1 MATLVLQPTFAKP
14 NCAEMVFSFCCA
26 QARLAWMVVALAGL
40 SSTQIFAQQPVLFSK
55 VAESSGPAWTT
66 LSKAQKLALLPLETE
81 WSRIDSAPKAKWLE
95 IAARYPTMSS
105 EEQRRMH
112 DRMAEWS
119 RMTPTER
126 SRTRLSFQAAK
137 KIAPDNR
144 QAHWEAYQALPEQER
159 QSLAASVSSSTKAG
173 VGQASPASSALS
185 TDKRPAQAIRSVAP
199 VVVQA
204 KPGATTTLMTR
215 PAAPPAHQAPG
226 QPKIDAVPGSVDRHT
241 LLPKHGPQAA
251 PIRAASASTPR
262 QP

>member
-1 MATLVLQPTFAKP
+1 
-14 NCAEMVFSFCCA
+14 
-26 QARLAWMVVALAGL
+26 MVVAICRVRTSMAILVLMLASL
-40 SSTQIFAQQPVLFSK
+40 SSIPSFAQQAPVLSGRPP
-55 VAESSGPAWTT
+55 VSSGPAWTT
-66 LSKAQKLALLPLETE
+66 LSKAQKMALIPLEAE
-81 WSRIDSAPKAKWLE
+81 WSRIDPAPKAKWLE
-95 IAARYPTMSS
+95 IAARYPAMSP

-126 SRTRLSFQAAK
+126 GQTRLSFQAAK
-137 KIAPDNR
+137 KLAPDDR
-144 QAHWEAYQALPEQER
+144 QARWEAYQALPEQER
-159 QSLAASVSSSTKAG
+159 QSLAASISPPKSGVAQSSPVSLVAPPTDRRS
-173 VGQASPASSALS
+173 GQPI
-185 TDKRPAQAIRSVAP
+185 RPIAP

-215 PAAPPAHQAPG
+215 PATPPAHQTPG

-251 PIRAASASTPR
+251 PIRAASASSPR